1 MTQVP
6 VWLQVAAHVV
16 AISAGLGGIFFAL
29 FVLWPS
35 IRKSNRAGE
44 KLCEALDRVEK
55 KGLDS
60 LIDKL

>member
-16 AISAGLGGIFFAL
+16 AIVAGLGGIFFAV

-35 IRKSNRAGE
+35 IRRSNRTADRISD
-44 KLCEALDRVEK
+44 ALDRAEK
-55 KGLDS
+55 NGVDRLLKDL
-60 LIDKL
+60 

>member
-6 VWLQVAAHVV
+6 VWLQIGAHVV
-16 AISAGLGGIFFAL
+16 AIVAGLGGIFFAI

-35 IRKSNRAGE
+35 IRRSNRTAD
-44 KLCEALDRVEK
+44 KISDVLDRAEK
-55 KGLDS
+55 KSLDS

>member
-6 VWLQVAAHVV
+6 AWLQITACVV
-16 AISAGLGGIFFAL
+16 AIVAGTGSVFFGL

-35 IRKSNRAGE
+35 IRQSNRAGK

>member
-16 AISAGLGGIFFAL
+16 AITAGLGGIFFAV

-35 IRKSNRAGE
+35 IRRSNRTAD
-44 KLCEALDRVEK
+44 KISDVLDRAEK
-55 KGLDS
+55 KGVERMLED
-60 LIDKL
+60 L

>member
-16 AISAGLGGIFFAL
+16 AIFAGLGGIFFAV

-35 IRKSNRAGE
+35 IRQSNRSGK